1 MFVKFKCPYTLVPPC
16 GASVFSAAR
25 VSLIISRIR
34 TRDLRQWHLINQQ
47 IQFKLGS
54 SKWVICA
61 GWSQR
66 CRNVSGCGRVAGTNR
81 CWYYCPHT
89 ESWEDE
95 VFGLWRWWRH
105 DSFVSDHSA
114 TLSFC
119 CISVFF
125 LFFFF
130 ALIEVQTAER
140 EVEFTK
146 TRSFHNRHFRW
157 MFWELVI
164 RWGHRVRSESR

>member
-1 MFVKFKCPYTLVPPC
+1 MSLFIWPKVFGQVDMFVKFKCPYTLVPPC

-125 LFFFF
+125 LFFF
-130 ALIEVQTAER
+130 L
-140 EVEFTK
+140 
-146 TRSFHNRHFRW
+146 
-157 MFWELVI
+157 L
-164 RWGHRVRSESR
+164 